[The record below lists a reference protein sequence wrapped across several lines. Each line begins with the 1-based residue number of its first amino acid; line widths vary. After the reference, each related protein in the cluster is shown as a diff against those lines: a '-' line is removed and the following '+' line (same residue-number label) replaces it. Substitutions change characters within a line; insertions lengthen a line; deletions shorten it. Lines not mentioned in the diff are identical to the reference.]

1 MAFLPAVCLLNNNIQ
16 NQVNDFFSSSFSK
29 HNQILLKKKKKNRS
43 IGRTPLSPFLLRENA
58 IYFSHGAS
66 DRPKQNPARTI
77 VWPFTA
83 VMVLKWL
90 QARGLFMADQAAQL
104 RRARPRQTA
113 RRAGELSGGQRMSGW
128 VNEGRG
134 SSVITASDGRCPGE
148 VLNVLALITGNKLCH
163 NKNINQVH

>member
-29 HNQILLKKKKKNRS
+29 QNQILLKKKKKNRS
-43 IGRTPLSPFLLRENA
+43 ICRTPLSPFLLRENA

-77 VWPFTA
+77 VRPFTA

-104 RRARPRQTA
+104 RSACPRQTA
-113 RRAGELSGGQRMSGW
+113 RRAGELSWGQQMSGW

-134 SSVITASDGRCPGE
+134 SSVITVSDR
-148 VLNVLALITGNKLCH
+148 
-163 NKNINQVH
+163 